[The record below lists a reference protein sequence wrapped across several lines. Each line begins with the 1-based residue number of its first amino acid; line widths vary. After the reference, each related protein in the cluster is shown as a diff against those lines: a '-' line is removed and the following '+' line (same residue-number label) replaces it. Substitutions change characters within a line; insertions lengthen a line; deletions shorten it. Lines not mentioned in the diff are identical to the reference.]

1 MNTDDV
7 ATPSRDDE
15 VVRRRAIAGIPLA
28 ENGAWALA
36 LSGGGIRSAT
46 FCLGLVRG
54 LAKNQ
59 VLKNFDYLSTV
70 SGGGYLGASLGR
82 LYGAGRTAAQVEDG
96 VAKDNSLWLWWL
108 RNNGRYL
115 TPAGARDLGFA
126 GASIIRGVIST
137 HIEIG
142 ILITLLAALVLLPHF
157 LLSIFPPLYT
167 NHIWDYNSVS
177 WIPSAWGWLV
187 LLPAWWSIYQIL
199 AYWYTREKH
208 TFQSLLLIALA
219 ATGYAIAAAY
229 TLDYAFS
236 TMSLGWFAATTLLLA
251 PPLAVAGVMMDRL
264 NCKSVSAQRLARTK
278 RLAWGLWGVA
288 IFLALGCLDWVT
300 WQLTKLFWQDRL
312 PEAVLQLGGTIL
324 VAAAIGRFALP
335 ELQRAVSTSKNPR
348 INLRRLINLTGITL
362 GVVVAIF
369 WTTVLSVLVFPASYR
384 MIYRSPDMSTIDSGG
399 PASIFALIVTVCLIY
414 VIASRH
420 SFDLLNLASLHNF
433 YRARIER
440 AYVSSG
446 NCSGNS
452 CRFPGSALDEV
463 TRDATTRIA
472 PLSEAVE
479 GDDVEL
485 LDYGPHKWGGPI
497 HLINCCVNQTV
508 DDRTGLYNADRKGVA
523 LTMSSL
529 GIETG
534 TQPPISFHESAPP
547 GLLSKWIAIS
557 GAAAGTGMGSQTTP
571 GLAAL
576 LFLSGI
582 RLGYWTTNLLVEA
595 PIRSKG
601 LGAAILKHATKPVA
615 IVAESLA
622 RFPGLLSPVWYVSDG
637 GHFDNTGIHALL
649 KRKAGLII
657 AADCGADPKY
667 LFADIESLVRK
678 AKIDYGTSID
688 FVKSDSPELDEHL
701 RGKVGTPETIHPHM
715 GEEWLLLAKVS
726 YPDATHGTLIVVKPR
741 RIDSMP
747 FDLVA
752 YADRNQDFPQ
762 QTTGDQFFDEAQ
774 WEAYHQLG
782 LLMGSS
788 LDGDLVEAAERTTH
802 RVKNLS
808 SSLRLA
814 ENPPGLKR
822 AKADRKKRAGLAVR
836 ATVGAGISLSVIV
849 AAWQGFEQ
857 YRQSRAT
864 RAQERQ
870 PAYESQLATL
880 HEVLRDR
887 PLDVLSGTLF
897 ANVARESKLRSDG
910 AVDSFMQAFLER
922 CEGMEQ
928 MKRDACRVV
937 YVKAEGLVPTA
948 PGPFYDYWFKDK
960 EQAFNDLEAKRRVSG
975 ATPVEKATQV
985 SSAPNASEALTRNR
999 NVINDLPSTKGN
1011 SPSPK
1016 VNFAAAT
1023 APCSADVRLF
1033 THIHDEPSRATASLL
1048 SDALMRAT
1056 GATSNSIENVTS
1068 TARNLG
1074 RPAPRSWPQPT
1085 LVYSK
1090 RSSQACLEAAK
1101 AVLPGRIKFESIEK
1115 GRANTLELWLPY
1127 RSDLA
1132 LAGITPQTLQNAN
1145 SNHAESR

>member
-7 ATPSRDDE
+7 AAASRDDE
-15 VVRRRAIAGIPLA
+15 VTKRRIIARIPLA

-54 LAKNQ
+54 LAKNHI
-59 VLKNFDYLSTV
+59 LKNFDYLSTV

-115 TPAGARDLGFA
+115 TPAGAKDLGFA

-157 LLSIFPPLYT
+157 LLSVFPPLYT
-167 NHIWDYNSVS
+167 NHIWDYNNVS
-177 WIPSAWGWLV
+177 WMPSIWGWLV
-187 LLPAWWSIYQIL
+187 LLPTWWSVYQIL

-208 TFQSLLLIALA
+208 SYHSLLLIALA

-229 TLDYAFS
+229 ALDHAFL
-236 TMSLGWFAATTLLLA
+236 TMALGWFAATSLLLA
-251 PPLAVAGVMMDRL
+251 PPLAVAGVMIDRL
-264 NCKSVSAQRLARTK
+264 NCKPVSAQRLARTK
-278 RLAWGLWGVA
+278 RLAYGLWGVA
-288 IFLALGCLDWVT
+288 IFLALGCLDWAT
-300 WQLTKLFWQDRL
+300 WQLTKLFWQNRL

-324 VAAAIGRFALP
+324 AAAAIGRFALP
-335 ELQRAVSTSKNPR
+335 ELQRMVSTSKKPS
-348 INLRRLINLTGITL
+348 INLRQFINITGIIL
-362 GVVVAIF
+362 SIVVAVF
-369 WTTVLSVLVFPASYR
+369 WTSLLSILVFPASHR
-384 MIYRSPDMSTIDSGG
+384 LIYRSPDISTVESGG
-399 PASIFALIVTVCLIY
+399 PAYIFTIIVIACLIY
-414 VIASRH
+414 VVASRH

-446 NCSGNS
+446 NCKGDG
-452 CRFPGSALDEV
+452 CRFPGSALDDV
-463 TRDATTRIA
+463 SRDATARIA

-479 GDDVEL
+479 GDDIGL
-485 LDYGPHKWGGPI
+485 LDYEPHEWGGPI

-523 LTMSSL
+523 LTLSSL

-534 TQPPISFHESAPP
+534 TQPPCSFHESAPP

-571 GLAAL
+571 GMAAL

-582 RLGYWTTNLLVEA
+582 RLGYWTANLLVEV
-595 PIRSKG
+595 PKRTKG
-601 LGAAILKHATKPVA
+601 LGAALLKHAPKPVA
-615 IVAESLA
+615 IIAESLA

-667 LFADIESLVRK
+667 LFADIESLIRK
-678 AKIDYGTSID
+678 AKIDYGISIE
-688 FVKSDSPELDEHL
+688 FVKSDSPHLDENL
-701 RGKVGTPETIHPHM
+701 RGLVGVPETIHPQL
-715 GEEWLLLAKVS
+715 GEEWLLLARVG
-726 YPDATHGTLIVVKPR
+726 YPDGAHGTLLVVKPR

-782 LLMGSS
+782 LLMGSRINEE
-788 LDGDLVEAAERTTH
+788 LIDAAQRTT
-802 RVKNLS
+802 RNVTELS
-808 SSLRLA
+808 SSLRLV
-814 ENPPGLKR
+814 EMPLGR
-822 AKADRKKRAGLAVR
+822 TSRTGLAVR
-836 ATVGAGISLSVIV
+836 ATVGAGISLSVII

-857 YRQSRAT
+857 YRQGRAV
-864 RAQERQ
+864 RNQERQ

-880 HEVLRDR
+880 YDVLRDR

-897 ANVARESKLRSDG
+897 TTVARDSKLKNDG
-910 AVDSFMQAFLER
+910 AVENFMRNFVDR
-922 CEGMEQ
+922 CEVMPQME
-928 MKRDACRVV
+928 RDACRAV
-937 YVKAEGLVPTA
+937 YVKAEGLVPITS
-948 PGPFYDYWFKDK
+948 GPFYDYWFKDK
-960 EQAFNDLEAKRRVSG
+960 QQAFTEVEAKRRVEVLM
-975 ATPVEKATQV
+975 AVENANPE
-985 SSAPNASEALTRNR
+985 SSAPNAPGVSSRNS
-999 NVINDLPSTKGN
+999 NVINDLPSTMEH
-1011 SPSPK
+1011 SPSPEAS
-1016 VNFAAAT
+1016 VTAAP
-1023 APCSADVRLF
+1023 APCSADVRVL

-1068 TARNLG
+1068 SAGNLG
-1074 RPAPRSWPQPT
+1074 LPAPRSWPQPT

-1090 RSSQACLEAAK
+1090 RSSQVCLEAAK
-1101 AVLPGRIKFESIEK
+1101 AVLPGRIQFKSIEK

-1127 RSDLA
+1127 RSDVA
-1132 LAGITPQTLQNAN
+1132 LAGITPQTLQSAN
-1145 SNHAESR
+1145 SNHADSR